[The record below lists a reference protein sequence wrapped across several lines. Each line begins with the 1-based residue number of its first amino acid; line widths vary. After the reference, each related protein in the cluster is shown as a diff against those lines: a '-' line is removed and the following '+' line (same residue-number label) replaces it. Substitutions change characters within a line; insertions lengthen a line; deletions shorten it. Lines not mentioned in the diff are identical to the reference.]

1 MTDILVV
8 EADPGIRD
16 LLTLVLEGEL
26 SAAVECART
35 GQEAAVAIETGLYD
49 LAIIGVGTPQICGFD
64 LAKYAADRHIPS
76 LLCSGHPE
84 ALNKLK
90 ECEFPYLAK
99 PFGLMELVHQSAKA
113 IIHHNQNVSRVNASY
128 ARFRATAEAL
138 ADAIGESDRLIAE
151 SRALLARALREPQ
164 GL

>member
-8 EADPGIRD
+8 EDDPGICD

-35 GQEAAVAIETGLYD
+35 GPAAADAIESGSYD

-76 LLCSGHPE
+76 LLCSGHPD
-84 ALNKLK
+84 ALDKLR

-99 PFGLMELVHQSAKA
+99 PFGLMELVHQSARA
-113 IIHHNQNVSRVNASY
+113 IIHHTQNVSRVNASY
-128 ARFRATAEAL
+128 ARLKATAEAL
-138 ADAIGESDRLIAE
+138 ADAIAESDRLIAE
-151 SRALLARALREPQ
+151 SRALLARAIQER
-164 GL
+164 